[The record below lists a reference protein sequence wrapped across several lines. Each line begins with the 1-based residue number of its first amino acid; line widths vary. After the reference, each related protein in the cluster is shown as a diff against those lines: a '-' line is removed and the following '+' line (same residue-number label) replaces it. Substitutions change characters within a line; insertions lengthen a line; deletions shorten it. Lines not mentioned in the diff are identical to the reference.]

1 MFFKYV
7 IEYVIISTETERE
20 EKKVSLRKK
29 RFKEE
34 MGDRE

>member
-7 IEYVIISTETERE
+7 IEYVIISETERE
-20 EKKVSLRKK
+20 ENKLSLRKK

-34 MGDRE
+34 TGDRE